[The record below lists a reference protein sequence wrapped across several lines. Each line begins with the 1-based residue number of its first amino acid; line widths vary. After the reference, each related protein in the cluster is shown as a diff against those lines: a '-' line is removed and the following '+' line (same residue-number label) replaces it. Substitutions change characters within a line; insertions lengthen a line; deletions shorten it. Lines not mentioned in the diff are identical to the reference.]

1 KNHAKGVKVVAG
13 ELVNLVVRVNQ
24 AIRSEKVLRTA
35 VVTVLSEH
43 KPRIFEQGLDEN
55 NGKIGTYSTRPISI
69 ARSRQ
74 ARDTGRTRFP
84 GGYSEYKK
92 AVGKNPGFVTLR
104 DTDQMMH
111 DYGIVDRGSGQLG
124 LGDRK
129 STRLNSSHVKISYA
143 VFCLKK
149 KKKTNNRGHRMTN
162 V

>member
-1 KNHAKGVKVVAG
+1 VAG

-35 VVTVLSEH
+35 VVTVLSGH

-124 LGDRK
+124 LGFNNSHNYEK
-129 STRLNSSHVKISYA
+129 SQWLMDKYGKNIFFHSQREVDTLGKVLEAELSKQI
-143 VFCLKK
+143 
-149 KKKTNNRGHRMTN
+149 
-162 V
+162 